1 MTIKVKEM
9 TSQHESDYEAFLDEY
24 ENSLLYYSLSYRKF
38 LLKTLNNTESKYLLA
53 FNNNKI
59 VAVFPLIIKH
69 LKSKKT
75 IINALPFYGSHGG
88 VIIDKNFSHKS
99 QEIMNNFFFK
109 LSDLTKKYNTISLT
123 IITPP
128 LKNSDQEIISQHYSN
143 YFGQKPADQRINQM
157 TNISVES
164 GLDVEKVLMSRFHSK
179 TRNMVRKALKA
190 EFDINHDEQLSSF
203 EELCQLHHNN
213 MKIIGGKAKS
223 MRVFKNIYKT
233 FSPNKDYRIYR
244 ASMEGKTA
252 AMMLILYYKNYCEY
266 FTPVIN
272 KTFRFQQPLSAI
284 IFNAM
289 CEASKQNYSLWNWG
303 GTWESQESVHFF
315 KKRWG
320 AEDLIYYY
328 YNKIFDKKYV
338 LENINNI
345 IKEAENFYVLPYS
358 KIEDLADEC
367 N

>member
-9 TSQHESDYEAFLDEY
+9 ISQHEKDYEAFLDEN
-24 ENSLLYYSLSYRKF
+24 ESSMLYYSLTYQKF
-38 LLKTLNNTESKYLLA
+38 LLRTLNNTKSKYLLA
-53 FNNNKI
+53 FNNNNI
-59 VAVFPLIIKH
+59 IAVFPLIIKQ

-88 VIIDKNFSHKS
+88 IIIDKNFLHKS
-99 QEIMNNFFFK
+99 QEIMKHFFFK
-109 LSDLTKKYNTISLT
+109 LSDLIEKYNTISLT

-128 LKNSDQEIISQHYSN
+128 LKNLGYESISQYYSN
-143 YFGQKPADQRINQM
+143 YFGQKPDVQRISQM

-179 TRNMVRKALKA
+179 TRNMVRKALKSG
-190 EFDINHDEQLSSF
+190 FNINHDEHLSSF
-203 EELCQLHHNN
+203 EELCELHHDN

-223 MRVFKNIYKT
+223 MNVFENIYKT

-252 AMMLILYYKNYCEY
+252 AMMLIFYYKNYCEY
-266 FTPVIN
+266 FTPVIHQ
-272 KTFRFQQPLSAI
+272 TFRFQQPLSAI

-320 AEDLIYYY
+320 AEDLFYHY
-328 YNKIFDKKYV
+328 YNIIFDKKYV
-338 LENINNI
+338 LENINCI

-358 KIEDLADEC
+358 KIESLANEC
-367 N
+367 S